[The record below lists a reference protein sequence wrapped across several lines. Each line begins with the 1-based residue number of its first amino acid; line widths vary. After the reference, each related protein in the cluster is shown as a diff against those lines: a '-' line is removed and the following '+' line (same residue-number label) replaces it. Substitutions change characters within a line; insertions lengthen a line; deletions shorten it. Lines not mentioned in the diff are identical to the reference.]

1 MFMHLGENT
10 SLLVT
15 EDSYEAMQ
23 TNEELQNEDEP
34 HNQPGI
40 GQTEQLKKHV
50 QSDIRE
56 VLKHFSFFLQAA
68 LSQQSNKV
76 KLVRQVHI

>member
-1 MFMHLGENT
+1 MHLGEST

-15 EDSYEAMQ
+15 EDSYEAMW

-50 QSDIRE
+50 
-56 VLKHFSFFLQAA
+56 
-68 LSQQSNKV
+68 
-76 KLVRQVHI
+76 

>member
-1 MFMHLGENT
+1 MHLGEST

-34 HNQPGI
+34 HNHPGI
-40 GQTEQLKKHV
+40 GQTEQLKKRV
-50 QSDIRE
+50 
-56 VLKHFSFFLQAA
+56 
-68 LSQQSNKV
+68 
-76 KLVRQVHI
+76 